1 MSISQKCQYSLR
13 ALFELACRYHENE
26 PAKIADIAK
35 AQAIPARFLENILSQ
50 LKQGSFVKSKRGARG
65 GYFLATPPSSISIG
79 DVIRFIDGPLHPV
92 DCFSDLKINPCKL
105 KGSCVFRPVW
115 KRAQQ
120 AVENI
125 YDNTTLQDLINNEQ
139 NSDEKVI
146 NYII

>member
-13 ALFELACRYHENE
+13 ALFELACRYYENE

-65 GYFLATPPSSISIG
+65 GYFLASPPSSISSGNI
-79 DVIRFIDGPLHPV
+79 IRFIDGPLHPV
-92 DCFSDLKINPCKL
+92 DCFSNLKTNPCKL
-105 KGSCVFRPVW
+105 KGSCVFSPIW

-125 YDNTTLQDLINNEQ
+125 YDNTTLQDLINKEQ
-139 NSDEKVI
+139 NGDDKVI
-146 NYII
+146 NYTI